1 MSAIC
6 IIPARGGSV
15 RIPRKNI
22 KLFHGQPIIGYSI
35 LAARNS
41 GLFDDVIVSTDDEEI
56 AEIAKGYGA
65 SFHRRAPCDGTKGT
79 QEVTQRT
86 LLDLSPARLRE
97 FTCCLYATAPLMD
110 VRDLAGGYKAVMS
123 GNHTY
128 ALSVGIDP
136 LRDAGQ
142 FYWGSTDA
150 FVLGWPLYHWSTCM
164 IPVDESRVC
173 DINTIEDFQRAEKM
187 YEALHA

>member
-1 MSAIC
+1 LSGAIC

-15 RIPRKNI
+15 RVPKKNI

-86 LLDLSPARLRE
+86 LLDLSPARLGDH
-97 FTCCLYATAPLMD
+97 TCCLYATAPLMS
-110 VRDLAGGYKAVMS
+110 VKDLVAGQKAVAH
-123 GNHTY
+123 GHTY
-128 ALSVGIDP
+128 AFGVGTNP
-136 LRDAGQ
+136 LCDAGQ
-142 FYWGSTDA
+142 FYWGTTDA
-150 FVLGWPLYHWSTCM
+150 FVLGWPLIDSETAM
-164 IPVDESRVC
+164 IPIDERRVC
-173 DINTIEDFQRAEKM
+173 DINTIEDFERAEKM